1 MKITITI
8 ECELD
13 GELSN
18 PGELGELLMDRLS
31 GAWTQEEVN
40 GGKAVARAQQVGEE
54 VALRDD
60 KRSAVDVERDV

>member
-18 PGELGELLMDRLS
+18 PGELGELLMDGLS
-31 GAWTQEEVN
+31 GRGRALSM
-40 GGKAVARAQQVGEE
+40 KA
-54 VALRDD
+54 
-60 KRSAVDVERDV
+60 

>member
-40 GGKAVARAQQVGEE
+40 GGKAWAVTDQVIE
-54 VALRDD
+54 VLLDEDSGVIRESP
-60 KRSAVDVERDV
+60 RNW